1 MSASNE
7 EERAGLLFIVSLT
20 SLEAEAQFKGEG
32 DA

>member
-7 EERAGLLFIVSLT
+7 EETASLPFIVTLT
-20 SLEAEAQFKGEG
+20 SLEAKTQFEGEG